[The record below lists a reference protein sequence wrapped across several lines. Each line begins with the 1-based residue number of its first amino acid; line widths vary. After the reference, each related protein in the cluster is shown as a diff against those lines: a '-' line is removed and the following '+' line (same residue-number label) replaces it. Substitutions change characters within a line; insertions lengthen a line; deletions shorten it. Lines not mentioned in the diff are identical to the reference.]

1 MMPEFKFSRLL
12 KRICFVSIPI
22 SPIREM
28 CRCATVHICKCAN
41 LHVRSNSGYDHNL
54 TQKVKITKRALVL
67 RIRRRLLKQKQTLTA
82 DFRGAYRRIDLAANH
97 VMAEN
102 VNLLALAKELKCLRP
117 WGRGQLNVGRRGSVA
132 LGILIY
138 LRPAGTNIW
147 NVDLHTLVCGHRC
160 NG

>member
-1 MMPEFKFSRLL
+1 M
-12 KRICFVSIPI
+12 
-22 SPIREM
+22 
-28 CRCATVHICKCAN
+28 
-41 LHVRSNSGYDHNL
+41 RSNSGYDHNL

-117 WGRGQLNVGRRGSVA
+117 WEEVN
-132 LGILIY
+132 
-138 LRPAGTNIW
+138 
-147 NVDLHTLVCGHRC
+147 
-160 NG
+160 